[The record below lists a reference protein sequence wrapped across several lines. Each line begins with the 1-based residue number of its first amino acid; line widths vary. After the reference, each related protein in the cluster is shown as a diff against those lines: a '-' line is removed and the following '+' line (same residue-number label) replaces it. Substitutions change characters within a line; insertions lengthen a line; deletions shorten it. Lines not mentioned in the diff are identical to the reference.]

1 MKLGILGGTFD
12 PVHKAHLMCGEEAR
26 RQLDLD
32 EVLFVPAGEP
42 WMKAGTE
49 ISPAQHR
56 LNMTSLAIQPYPAFR
71 VSSMEIDRPGPTY
84 TVDTLAALHRE
95 SEPGTEHF
103 LILGIDSL
111 CTLPRWKDPARVLD
125 LCTLVGVPRPELG
138 EYDICVLDG
147 IRPGA
152 SRKIVMLEQPVL
164 EISSS
169 RIRENIA
176 RGLGEVEGVPPQV
189 MKYIDAH
196 GLYRDG
202 R

>member
-1 MKLGILGGTFD
+1 MKVGILGGTFD
-12 PVHKAHLMCGEEAR
+12 PVHDAHLMCGEEAR
-26 RQLDLD
+26 REMGLD

-42 WMKAGTE
+42 WMKAGAA

-56 LNMTSLAIQPYPAFR
+56 LNMTSLAVQPYPAFR

-95 SEPGTEHF
+95 GEPGTEYY
-103 LILGIDSL
+103 LILGIDAL
-111 CTLPRWKDPARVLD
+111 RTLPQWKDPAHILD

-138 EYDICVLDG
+138 EYDICALEV
-147 IRPGA
+147 IRQGA
-152 SRKIVMLEQPVL
+152 CREIVMLENPVL

-169 RIRENIA
+169 RIRESIA
-176 RGLGEVEGVPPQV
+176 RSLGDVEGLPPQV
-189 MKYIDAH
+189 REYIDAH

>member
-1 MKLGILGGTFD
+1 MRVGILGGTFD
-12 PVHKAHLMCGEEAR
+12 PIHNAHLMCGEESLKR
-26 RQLDLD
+26 LGLG
-32 EVLFVPAGEP
+32 EVLFVPAGQP
-42 WMKAGTE
+42 WMKTGAE
-49 ISPAQHR
+49 ITPAHHR
-56 LNMTSLAIQPYPAFR
+56 LNMTKLAVQPYPAFR

-84 TVDTLAALHRE
+84 TVDTLAALHRDG
-95 SEPGTEHF
+95 EPGTEYY

-111 CTLPRWKDPARVLD
+111 CSLPRWKAPSRILD

-138 EYDICVLDG
+138 EYDICTLED

-152 SRKIVMLEQPVL
+152 SQEIVMLEHPML

-169 RIRENIA
+169 QIRESIA
-176 RGLGEVEGVPPQV
+176 QGVRDVAGVPPEV
-189 MKYIDAH
+189 RNYIDAY

>member
-12 PVHKAHLMCGEEAR
+12 PVHNAHLMCGEEAR
-26 RQLDLD
+26 RELGLD

-42 WMKAGTE
+42 WMKAGAE
-49 ISPAQHR
+49 ISPARHR
-56 LNMTSLAIQPYPAFR
+56 LNMTSLAIEPYPAFR

-84 TVDTLAALHRE
+84 SVDTLDALHRE
-95 SEPGTEHF
+95 GEPGTEYF
-103 LILGIDSL
+103 VILGIASL
-111 CTLPRWKDPARVLD
+111 CTLPRWKEPARILD

-138 EYDICVLDG
+138 EYDIGVLED

-152 SRKIVMLEQPVL
+152 SREIVMLEHPVL

-169 RIRENIA
+169 RIRESIA
-176 RGLGEVEGVPPQV
+176 RGLGDVEGVPPQV
-189 MKYIDAH
+189 KKYIDAH